1 MPTSGEHESRIA
13 VLEDRLTREIQ
24 NNRDRTDLLFKSRD
38 DALDHQFNEWMRRLT
53 DLNGEAGR
61 LREMQA
67 KYVPREVFESK
78 LEDLAKGVRA
88 LENFQSNML
97 GKIAVV
103 SGVASLLGGGVVA
116 TLIAWLKGQ

>member
-1 MPTSGEHESRIA
+1 VPTSGEHESRIA